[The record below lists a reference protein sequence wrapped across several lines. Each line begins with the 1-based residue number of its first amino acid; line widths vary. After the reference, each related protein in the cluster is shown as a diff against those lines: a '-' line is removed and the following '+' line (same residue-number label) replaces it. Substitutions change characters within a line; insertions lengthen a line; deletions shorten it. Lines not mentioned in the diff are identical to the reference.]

1 MQKVDVQLFNE
12 FPEILSSVNGD
23 IKFVFN
29 NKQPNTSGKLY
40 TFYSNDT
47 INIECEPGS
56 VVICQVKNTMAV
68 GVVRAVSDDV
78 TEEEFLEAT
87 IERSEKVKNG
97 YRLILAVVDVET
109 LSVQMRFKHL
119 YEKKKL
125 EEEAKPKI
133 NQKAFRYAID
143 NL

>member
-12 FPEILSSVNGD
+12 FPEIFSSANGD
-23 IKFVFN
+23 VQFVFN

-40 TFYSNDT
+40 TFYSNDAMQP
-47 INIECEPGS
+47 ECEPGS
-56 VVICQVKNTMAV
+56 VVLCQVKNTMAV

-78 TEEEFLEAT
+78 TEEEFFEAT